1 MISLKAAGA
10 MIYLKAVRETIRMF
24 TAEETARI
32 LYMIIMG
39 MVPGTNILAVMI
51 HWSLKRESPK
61 MI

>member
-1 MISLKAAGA
+1 